1 MKCTVK
7 NIKKQLKKSISEVS
21 SDYWKYVKNPSK
33 DFSRN
38 RKLSFE
44 KMIRSILAFGG
55 EDLKCEMMDFFGFDV
70 DIPTVSAFVQ
80 KRSKI
85 SYTAFEKIF
94 HDLLASCEINKT
106 YKGYRLIAVDGSDL
120 HTPTNPFE
128 TESYYP
134 GTNGQKHYNLMHL
147 NAMYDVM
154 TNLYVDALVQTS
166 RKANEYKAFVT
177 MVDRD
182 VSPLPT
188 IYIADRGYES
198 YNNLAHVQE
207 KGQKFLIRAKD
218 CRENGN
224 ITRGLE
230 LPIDDEFDVSIDL
243 ALTRKNS
250 EKARNDKNLRCISH
264 TTTFDYLPEKSKRNE
279 EMTPYILSCRFVRI
293 KISEDN
299 YETLITN
306 IPSDHFSVSDL
317 KQLYSMRWGI
327 ETSFRTLKRT
337 QGLIYFHSKK
347 AENILQE
354 VFAKLIMY
362 NFTEMITSHVVIKQK
377 KRKFTYKVNF
387 SAAIHICSEFFLKN
401 ISPQNVEAL
410 ILKHLI
416 PIRESKTN
424 TCKPD
429 RQRFSVSFLYRI
441 A

>member
-7 NIKKQLKKSISEVS
+7 NIKKQLKKSISEIS
-21 SDYWKYVKNPSK
+21 SDYWKYVNNPSK

-70 DIPTVSAFVQ
+70 NLPTISAFVQ

-85 SYTAFEKIF
+85 SHTAFEKIY
-94 HDLLASCEINKT
+94 HDLLSSCKINKT

-120 HTPTNPFE
+120 HTPTNPKE
-128 TESYYP
+128 AESYYP

-147 NAMYDVM
+147 NAMYDIM

-182 VSPLPT
+182 ASPSPT

-207 KGQKFLIRAKD
+207 KGQKFLIRVKD
-218 CRENGN
+218 CREKGN

-230 LPIDDEFDVSIDL
+230 LPIDNEFDVSIDL
-243 ALTRKNS
+243 SLTRKNS
-250 EKARNDKNLRCISH
+250 EKAKNDKNLRCLSH
-264 TTTFDYLPEKSKRNE
+264 STTFDYLPEKSKRNE

-299 YETLITN
+299 YEMLITN
-306 IPSDHFSVSDL
+306 LSSDEFSPLDL

-377 KRKFTYKVNF
+377 KRKLTYKVNF

-416 PIRESKTN
+416 PIRESKPN

-429 RQRFSVSFLYRI
+429 RQRSSVSFLYRI

>member
-1 MKCTVK
+1 MKYTVK
-7 NIKKQLKKSISEVS
+7 NIKKQLKNSISEVS

-38 RKLSFE
+38 RKLPFE
-44 KMIRSILAFGG
+44 KMIRSILSFGG
-55 EDLKCEMMDFFGFDV
+55 KDLKCEMMDFFGFDV
-70 DIPTVSAFVQ
+70 NLPTVSAFVQ
-80 KRSKI
+80 KRSRI
-85 SYTAFEKIF
+85 SYTAFEKIY
-94 HDLLASCEINKT
+94 HDLLSSCKINKT
-106 YKGYRLIAVDGSDL
+106 FKGYRLIAVDGSDL
-120 HTPTNPFE
+120 HTPTNPKE

-147 NAMYDVM
+147 NAMYDIM

-182 VSPLPT
+182 TSTLPT

-198 YNNLAHVQE
+198 YNNLDHVQE

-224 ITRGLE
+224 ITRGLG

-243 ALTRKNS
+243 TLTRKRS
-250 EKARNDKNLRCISH
+250 EKAKYDKNLRCLSPS
-264 TTTFDYLPEKSKRNE
+264 TTFDYLPEKSKRKEN
-279 EMTPYILSCRFVRI
+279 MTPYILSCRFVRI

-299 YETLITN
+299 YEMLITN
-306 IPSDHFSVSDL
+306 ISPDEFSAIDL
-317 KQLYSMRWGI
+317 KQLYAMRRGI

-377 KRKFTYKVNF
+377 KRKFIYKVNF
-387 SAAIHICSEFFLKN
+387 SAAIHICSEFLLKN

-410 ILKHLI
+410 ILISL
-416 PIRESKTN
+416 PI
-424 TCKPD
+424 
-429 RQRFSVSFLYRI
+429 FFI
-441 A
+441 II

>member
-21 SDYWKYVKNPSK
+21 NEYRKYVKNPSK

-55 EDLKCEMMDFFGFDV
+55 EDLKCEMLDFFGFDV
-70 DIPTVSAFVQ
+70 NLPSVSAFVQ

-85 SYTAFEKIF
+85 SHTAFEKIYQ
-94 HDLLASCEINKT
+94 DLLASCEIDKT
-106 YKGYRLIAVDGSDL
+106 YKGYRLIAIDGSDL
-120 HTPTNPFE
+120 HTPTNPNE

-134 GTNGQKHYNLMHL
+134 GTNEQKHYNLMHL
-147 NAMYDVM
+147 NAMYDIM

-182 VSPLPT
+182 ISTLPT

-207 KGQKFLIRAKD
+207 KGQRFLIRAKD
-218 CRENGN
+218 YRENGN
-224 ITRGLE
+224 ITRGLD
-230 LPIDDEFDVSIDL
+230 LPIDDEFDVSMDL

-250 EKARNDKNLRCISH
+250 EKARKDKNLRCISH

-299 YETLITN
+299 YEMLITN
-306 IPSDHFSVSDL
+306 ISPDEFSASDL

-377 KRKFTYKVNF
+377 KRKLTYKVNF

-416 PIRESKTN
+416 PIRESKPN